1 MYNFFKN
8 FYVWLERAF
17 TKEYRSEI
25 ESYLAQAQDLADL
38 ERRMMYIQRRG
49 IL

>member
-1 MYNFFKN
+1 MQNFLKN
-8 FYVWLERAF
+8 FYVWLERTF

-25 ESYLAQAQDLADL
+25 ESYLSQATDLADL
-38 ERRMMYIQRRG
+38 ERRMLFIQRRG